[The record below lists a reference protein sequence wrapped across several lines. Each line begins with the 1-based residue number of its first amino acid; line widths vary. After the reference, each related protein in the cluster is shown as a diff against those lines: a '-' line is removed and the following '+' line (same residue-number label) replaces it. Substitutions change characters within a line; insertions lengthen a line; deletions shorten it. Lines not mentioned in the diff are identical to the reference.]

1 MAGPLSLVRRMEH
14 LHRGDRRP
22 RKRLGAGQC
31 RRLPARSQAPART
44 RHPRERTP
52 PHGPR
57 QQRGEPRIGRRHGA
71 GVADSAG
78 RRAGNR
84 QIDPFAAARAGGER
98 TQDALCFGRGVGRAD
113 QDARGTHRHRQRRM
127 SDLSRNAAR
136 KHRQPDRRTPA
147 RSGGD
152 RLDTDH
158 LHRPAGLVGGKRVAD
173 TRMRGDAA
181 QIRQIDRHVDLH
193 HRPHHQGRNH
203 RRTQDSGTYRGRGAA
218 VRGRQQQHIPHPAR
232 HQEPFRRDV
241 RNRGFRDARQ
251 RTARRGQPVGDSAHA
266 LRGAAERH
274 RGRRFGRWRAPLP
287 DRGAG
292 AGERRGVRHAAA
304 YDHGLRHQA
313 HEHAAGRAGEA
324 RGNEDV
330 SERRL
335 PELRR
340 RIQGRRSGAG
350 PRGRG
355 GGDLLL
361 L

>member
-1 MAGPLSLVRRMEH
+1 MAGALSLVRRVEH

-147 RSGGD
+147 RSSGD

-173 TRMRGDAA
+173 PRMRRHAA
-181 QIRQIDRHVDLH
+181 EIRQINRNVDLH
-193 HRPHHQGRNH
+193 HRTHHQGRRDSRPQDTGTH
-203 RRTQDSGTYRGRGAA
+203 RRCGSAIRR
-218 VRGRQQQHIPHPAR
+218 RQQQHLPHSAG
-232 HQEPFRRDV
+232 HQEPFRRHV
-241 RNRGFRDARQ
+241 RDRGLRDAR
-251 RTARRGQPVGDSAHA
+251 RR
-266 LRGAAERH
+266 
-274 RGRRFGRWRAPLP
+274 
-287 DRGAG
+287 
-292 AGERRGVRHAAA
+292 
-304 YDHGLRHQA
+304 
-313 HEHAAGRAGEA
+313 AAGSR
-324 RGNEDV
+324 
-330 SERRL
+330 
-335 PELRR
+335 
-340 RIQGRRSGAG
+340 
-350 PRGRG
+350 
-355 GGDLLL
+355 
-361 L
+361 